1 MNKANNVLI
10 GVLTSFDNI
19 SHNGEIRIVDTDSVV
34 YISKKYSL
42 INPIFFELV
51 GELEFQFTFTEFAN
65 KNYFQTHLI
74 NNHEQKELK
83 KKILVRFITKK
94 KGESLIIKELVE
106 QIGFVRDGTRAL
118 FEELQEEKGGETSEV
133 LKHT

>member
-10 GVLTSFDNI
+10 GVLTSFDKI
-19 SHNGEIRIVDTDSVV
+19 SHTGEIRIVDTDSVV

-83 KKILVRFITKK
+83 KKILISCLLYT
-94 KGESLIIKELVE
+94 SPSP
-106 QIGFVRDGTRAL
+106 RDGLLSRMPSSA
-118 FEELQEEKGGETSEV
+118 
-133 LKHT
+133 